1 MQSPEQLAREKIDH
15 SRVYSTNQIS
25 LSQLLWH
32 HEKRPE
38 EAMTDSLDI
47 RNSTFG
53 LCPIQRLYSMLREF
67 VFVFSKMCTAGC
79 EQHEQTGIA
88 LCEWH
93 KAQRPHV
100 RDWASFRFRCCE

>member
-1 MQSPEQLAREKIDH
+1 MQSPEQLAQEKIDH

-53 LCPIQRLYSMLREF
+53 LCPIQRLYSMLRRFFFWIETRMPQGQPTRGDRQGEMRIQRT
-67 VFVFSKMCTAGC
+67 VCN
-79 EQHEQTGIA
+79 A
-88 LCEWH
+88 LL
-93 KAQRPHV
+93 
-100 RDWASFRFRCCE
+100 S

>member
-1 MQSPEQLAREKIDH
+1 MQSPEELAREKIDH
-15 SRVYSTNQIS
+15 SRVCSTNQIS

-53 LCPIQRLYSMLREF
+53 LCPIQRLYSMLRSSFFWIETLMPQGQITRGDRQRF
-67 VFVFSKMCTAGC
+67 MCN
-79 EQHEQTGIA
+79 Q
-88 LCEWH
+88 
-93 KAQRPHV
+93 
-100 RDWASFRFRCCE
+100 S